1 MESKSFC
8 AGESPCR
15 VQAVLTLCGGDISL
29 NIGGGILPHIG
40 AVAVAEP
47 RPSLRRDGSSSASCS
62 VLCMLGH
69 KDDAL
74 AREAALR
81 IATVTG
87 SRTVVTVG
95 MHVDCI
101 TLEQI
106 DVLTTNFWQVVDECL
121 HYLA

>member
-1 MESKSFC
+1 MECRSFSVGK
-8 AGESPCR
+8 APCEVR
-15 VQAVLTLCGGDISL
+15 GMLTLCGGDINL
-29 NIGGGILPHIG
+29 NIGGGVLPHIG

-47 RPSLRRDGSSSASCS
+47 RPSLRNDGSASASCS

-69 KDDAL
+69 KDDLL
-74 AREAALR
+74 AREAALK

-101 TLEQI
+101 TQEQI
-106 DVLTTNFWQVVDECL
+106 NTLSNNFWQVVHACL
-121 HYLA
+121 DYLA